1 MKAASS
7 VPVCNASELSETVFL
22 GEFVSTSQPC
32 VIKGAVRHWAATQKW
47 RDRDYLKSLCGNRT
61 IIYYPHENFV
71 AEKRMEAGKR
81 SMNFAEAMDILHSA
95 ETKVAS
101 LGFPDPLTELL
112 QDIGGFSFLTTALP
126 PILYDPHVRH
136 FFYRNA
142 GTTWHYH
149 PFDETLMCQVIGSK
163 KIGLVSAK
171 TRCQKAL
178 HSVFFQEDYYDDAS
192 LLARFEH
199 ADLRWFSATLDEG
212 DALYIPPLWWH
223 GVVPLGPSFGVTTAV
238 VWRSP
243 SHVVADT
250 IRKMDAGDIDLI
262 GFVNLPEVRRLV
274 AAAAELGMPLDI
286 RRSAPLS
293 ISIRP
298 ALLG

>member
-1 MKAASS
+1 M
-7 VPVCNASELSETVFL
+7 VFL
-22 GEFVSTSQPC
+22 
-32 VIKGAVRHWAATQKW
+32 
-47 RDRDYLKSLCGNRT
+47 
-61 IIYYPHENFV
+61 
-71 AEKRMEAGKR
+71 
-81 SMNFAEAMDILHSA
+81 
-95 ETKVAS
+95 
-101 LGFPDPLTELL
+101 
-112 QDIGGFSFLTTALP
+112 FLTTALP

-163 KIGLVSAK
+163 KIGLLSAK
-171 TRCQKAL
+171 TTYQKSL

-199 ADLRWFSATLDEG
+199 ADLRWFSATLEEG

-223 GVVPLGPSFGVTTAV
+223 GVIPLSRSFGVTTAV

-243 SHVVADT
+243 SQIVADT

-262 GFVNLPEVRRLV
+262 GFVNLPGSP
-274 AAAAELGMPLDI
+274 AAGCRSGGIGNGAGHSPVGAALHFDPSRAARMISGGFFAQW
-286 RRSAPLS
+286 RSH
-293 ISIRP
+293 RDP
-298 ALLG
+298 A